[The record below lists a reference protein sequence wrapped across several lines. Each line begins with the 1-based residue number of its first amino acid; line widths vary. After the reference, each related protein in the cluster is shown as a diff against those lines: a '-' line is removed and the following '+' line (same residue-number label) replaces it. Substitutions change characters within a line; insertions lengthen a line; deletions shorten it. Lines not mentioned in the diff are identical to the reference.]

1 MKKLRRHVL
10 DHQGYAA
17 HCSAFPASQTSQQEP
32 SLHDILVRYQNGL
45 DISQFITT
53 TAVKASAEQQ
63 FANRVGKVDPLTEVP
78 KYIKDVFKDIP
89 QLDENGNPVENRVN
103 DDGKKVEDVQT
114 NVQNGE
120 KVES

>member
-1 MKKLRRHVL
+1 MKKLRRHIL
-10 DHQGYAA
+10 DHQGYVS
-17 HCSAFPASQTSQQEP
+17 HCGAFPPSQTSQQEP

-53 TAVKASAEQQ
+53 TAVKATAEQQ
-63 FANRVGKVDPLTEVP
+63 FANRVGKVDPLTEIP

-103 DDGKKVEDVQT
+103 DDEKKVEDVQT
-114 NVQNGE
+114 NVE
-120 KVES
+120 KKDE